1 MPPMTSRTS
10 TLTSRA
16 VVLFFALALAA
27 PALAQQ
33 RPLQTQDPEAIGA
46 GNVLIEAGVDYGR
59 SIFFPASGLEGNLWR
74 APMLGVVIGVGSI
87 AEIQLTG
94 SPYKRLAITER
105 NDAPLAGLVEPGD
118 TTSTVEDLVIG
129 TKLRLLA
136 ESETTPAIAFRIATR
151 LPNASESSGIALD
164 TTEFYAS
171 ILVGKTVESIRVALN
186 AGLGILPDPI
196 NASRQND
203 VITYG
208 LSFARAVDERLDV
221 VGELNGRFNTRGDS
235 APLGTE
241 SLSQIRAGARYTIGS
256 ARLDAGAIVGLTS
269 RDPGIGFTAGFTYM
283 FKAFDVR

>member
-1 MPPMTSRTS
+1 MRMRFS
-10 TLTSRA
+10 TPAAPFRFIAS
-16 VVLFFALALAA
+16 VVFALALSV
-27 PALAQQ
+27 PAFAQQ
-33 RPLQTQDPEAIGA
+33 RPLLTQDPEAIGA
-46 GNVLIEAGVDYGR
+46 GNVLIEAGIEHGR

-87 AEIQLTG
+87 AEIQLSG
-94 SPYKRLAITER
+94 SPYKRLSITGR
-105 NDAPLAGLVEPGD
+105 QDAPFADLVPAGD

-164 TTEFYAS
+164 TTDFYAS
-171 ILVGKTVESIRVALN
+171 ILVGKTIESVRVALN
-186 AGLGILPDPI
+186 AGLGILPDPVT
-196 NASRQND
+196 ASRQND
-203 VITYG
+203 VLTYG
-208 LSFARAVDERLDV
+208 ISLARALDDRLDV
-221 VGELNGRFNTRGDS
+221 VGELNGRLNTRGDS

-241 SLSQIRAGARYTIGS
+241 SLSQLRAGARYTIGS
-256 ARLDAGAIVGLTS
+256 ARLDVGASVGLTS

>member
-1 MPPMTSRTS
+1 MLLRTRLAPFKLIAVLLFVVVTS
-10 TLTSRA
+10 
-16 VVLFFALALAA
+16 A
-27 PALAQQ
+27 PVFAQQ

-59 SIFFPASGLEGNLWR
+59 SIFFPASGLEGHLWR
-74 APMLGVVIGVGSI
+74 APALGVVIGVGSI

-94 SPYKRLAITER
+94 SPYKRLTITER
-105 NDAPLAGLVEPGD
+105 NDAPLADLVEPGD

-136 ESETTPAIAFRIATR
+136 ESETTPAIAVRIATR

-171 ILVGKTVESIRVALN
+171 ILAGKTIESVRVALN

-196 NASRQND
+196 LASRQND
-203 VITYG
+203 VLTYG
-208 LSFARAVDERLDV
+208 LSLARALDERLDV
-221 VGELNGRFNTRGDS
+221 VGELNGRINTRGDE

-241 SLSQIRAGARYTIGS
+241 SLSQFRAGLRYTMGS
-256 ARLDAGAIVGLTS
+256 ARLDLGGIVGLTS

-283 FKAFDVR
+283 FKAFDVK